1 MSKYQTIAVTFTSLW
16 IIGQATAESNLP
28 NPLLRPLRGVNSL
41 FGGGNFYPDA
51 SDTQFQVLQ
60 NLGAGQ
66 CRLVFDN
73 FYQDGKATPN
83 VLDGVVWNAY
93 KHGVIPMI
101 LFEHY
106 VDVHGDFG
114 GKQKW
119 FDIGKAFA
127 TRFRPNG
134 EFWKMKGVE
143 GVGIKVYSAINEP
156 DLQPGLNKEHYVEA
170 LQGLGEGVHS
180 VDKSLQVHPGGFMS
194 ANAHKDWT
202 LDGFA
207 PLLAP
212 LWNQGILD
220 GVDLHTYYDV
230 EYAKIQ
236 GMYGS
241 SAQANFDS
249 VKVHNGITAD
259 LKFYAT
265 EFNFKNR
272 LISENQ
278 AAKGL
283 LTGIWDNLGVVKNDG
298 HTPATVYAFVW
309 NLFNGND
316 DPVYGLAMQSGVNL
330 TARAKVVNKVLEIS
344 KDMVWIWLDPKGT
357 GVYIL
362 GGKGRKLW
370 VWQNL
375 KKWSSQPGSEFLLNG
390 IPKGTTK
397 IEVIGWDG
405 TRQTLNPNGS
415 ASLKVTNLVS
425 EETYMFYATGFT
437 EDLTMSIIIAPSA
450 RAIRKPRSLSI
461 QQDNLLRWTISS
473 DISIDALGRL
483 PQKSLSIAPKET
495 ARLP

>member
-1 MSKYQTIAVTFTSLW
+1 MIKYRTFGVTFASLC
-16 IIGQATAESNLP
+16 IIGQAIAQSTAP
-28 NPLLRPLRGVNSL
+28 TPLLRPVRVNTL

-51 SDTQFQVLQ
+51 RNTQFQVLQ
-60 NLGAGQ
+60 KLGAGQ
-66 CRLVFDN
+66 CRLTFDN
-73 FYQDGKATPN
+73 FYQNGKATPN
-83 VLDGVVWNAY
+83 MLDDVVWNSY
-93 KHGVIPMI
+93 QHGVIPMI

-106 VDVHGDFG
+106 VQVHGDFG

-134 EFWKMKGVE
+134 EFWKMKGVA
-143 GVGIKVYSAINEP
+143 GVGITVYSACNEP
-156 DLQPGLNKEHYVEA
+156 DLQPGLNKAHYVEA
-170 LQGLGEGVHS
+170 LKGLGEGVHS

-220 GVDLHTYYDV
+220 GIDLHTYYDV
-230 EYAKIQ
+230 EYAQ
-236 GMYGS
+236 MHGMYAS

-249 VKVHNGITAD
+249 IKAHNGITAD
-259 LKFYAT
+259 LKFYTT

-272 LISENQ
+272 LINEDQ

-283 LTGIWDNLGVVKNDG
+283 LTGIWDNIGVVKKDG
-298 HTPATVYAFVW
+298 HTPATVYAFIW
-309 NLFNGND
+309 NLFNGTD
-316 DPVYGLAMQSGVNL
+316 DSEYGLAMQPGVYP
-330 TARAKVVNKVLEIS
+330 TARAKVVNQVLQIS
-344 KDMVWIWLDPKGT
+344 KDMVWISLDPKGT

-375 KKWSSQPGSEFLLNG
+375 KEWTSRPGIEFVLNA
-390 IPKGTTK
+390 IPRGTTK
-397 IEVIGWDG
+397 VEVIGWNG
-405 TRQTLNPNGS
+405 VRQTLYPNG
-415 ASLKVTNLVS
+415 ATTLKVTNLVP

-437 EDLTMSIIIAPSA
+437 EDLTSLIQLAPAARIPRSA
-450 RAIRKPRSLSI
+450 RSLSI
-461 QQDNLLRWTISS
+461 QADNLLRWTISS
-473 DISIDALGRL
+473 DISIDALGRF
-483 PQKSLSIAPKET
+483 PQNSLLIKPNET